1 VKKTKVRKEKVKKT
15 KVKKA
20 KKVKPAGVLKSSG
33 SRKASKKAKSSEKQ
47 GYLSGV
53 DESEAFSFGD
63 AASAAVESAG
73 ISSDNFPEPSMEGSL
88 SDELLK
94 DELPA
99 MDPDSAAIPEDDFD
113 NDFGDLPD
121 LSFDDE
127 NSDDFSISQELTDD
141 VPLPAEEAGEEL
153 SEDDFDIKSFE

>member
-1 VKKTKVRKEKVKKT
+1 
-15 KVKKA
+15 
-20 KKVKPAGVLKSSG
+20 
-33 SRKASKKAKSSEKQ
+33 
-47 GYLSGV
+47 
-53 DESEAFSFGD
+53 
-63 AASAAVESAG
+63 
-73 ISSDNFPEPSMEGSL
+73 MEGSL

-99 MDPDSAAIPEDDFD
+99 MDPDSAAIPGDDFD